1 MKHYSKST
9 FDNSKSIS
17 QLFASDPCYLTQTF
31 PALFFPKDQMIW
43 NSQNYHLL
51 TTTTHKNYSLS
62 WHFHLAV
69 AFIVNDRWKR
79 NEICTHLG
87 FWAFISLFVIRVDI
101 LLSLSSKEKIFWKW
115 TWTLEQ
121 FLKDFRSEQSFS
133 WFVLFYFLLVATWLI
148 YVWRVMLNCW
158 AYSSPWQ
165 FTSH

>member
-1 MKHYSKST
+1 MKHNSKST

-51 TTTTHKNYSLS
+51 TTTTHKNHSLS

-101 LLSLSSKEKIFWKW
+101 LLSLSSKENIAKGTTDPRVEFILPKSYRKFKRKSWSNFIFRILTKHQ
-115 TWTLEQ
+115 LEISTKHQ
-121 FLKDFRSEQSFS
+121 HF
-133 WFVLFYFLLVATWLI
+133 
-148 YVWRVMLNCW
+148 
-158 AYSSPWQ
+158 
-165 FTSH
+165 H

>member
-1 MKHYSKST
+1 MQNNSKST

-51 TTTTHKNYSLS
+51 TTTTHKNHSLS

-87 FWAFISLFVIRVDI
+87 FWVFISLFVIRVDI

-133 WFVLFYFLLVATWLI
+133 WFVLFPISGNLTYLFVI
-148 YVWRVMLNCW
+148 RDV
-158 AYSSPWQ
+158 
-165 FTSH
+165 

>member
-1 MKHYSKST
+1 MQHNSKST

-101 LLSLSSKEKIFWKW
+101 FLSLSSKKKYFGSEPEHLSNFSKISD
-115 TWTLEQ
+115 Q
-121 FLKDFRSEQSFS
+121 SSHFLD
-133 WFVLFYFLLVATWLI
+133 LFYFLLVATWLI
-148 YVWRVMLNCW
+148 YLWHVMMNCW

-165 FTSH
+165 LTSD